1 MLRLLSIAD
10 FISILNALFGFSAII
25 MALLG
30 ETRLSFSFILLA
42 LLADGLDGIVARKT
56 KQGQLGEYLEG
67 MGDMT
72 SMGIAPAVFVFMT
85 YYESIS
91 YCIYYQS
98 YLIIALIMFLSLSIV
113 RLASFHI
120 MKKDN
125 YFVGL
130 PASAGTII
138 ILVLAYL
145 EVEFLYILLII
156 ILVSL
161 TLVSNIKFPK
171 PGLKINGLAAVLIIL
186 TIILGKNYYGIAPL
200 LLLIAILTYTVSG
213 PAYLLKSK

>member
-10 FISILNALFGFSAII
+10 IISIINALFGFSAII
-25 MALLG
+25 MAFLG
-30 ETRLSFSFILLA
+30 EIWLSFSFILLA

-56 KQGQLGEYLEG
+56 KQGKLGEYLEA

-72 SMGIAPAVFVFMT
+72 SLGIAPAFFVFTT
-85 YYESIS
+85 YYENIC
-91 YCIYYQS
+91 YCNYYRIYLVAA
-98 YLIIALIMFLSLSIV
+98 LIIFLSLNII

-130 PASAGTII
+130 PASVGTII

-145 EVEFLYILLII
+145 EVEFLYLLLVI

-171 PGLKINGLAAVLIIL
+171 PGLKINGIAAILIIL

-200 LLLIAILTYTVSG
+200 LLLIAILIYAVSG
-213 PAYLLKSK
+213 PAYLLRSK